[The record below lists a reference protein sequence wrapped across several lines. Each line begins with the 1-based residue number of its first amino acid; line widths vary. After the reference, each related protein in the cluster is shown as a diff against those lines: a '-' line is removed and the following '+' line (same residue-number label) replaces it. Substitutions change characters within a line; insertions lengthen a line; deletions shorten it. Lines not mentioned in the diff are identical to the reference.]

1 PTLRAARD
9 ASDLEPG
16 LLQVDDVARGAVSLG
31 NGVYAQIGSGGL
43 VVNRRARVVWRGVDR
58 GSPVTAAV
66 GRLRWRGG
74 VGDEVLQ
81 ADEQVDRSL
90 GNVRL
95 TGRRLEANAVVYTGR
110 ISDGDPLAAGALPL
124 TLTVTRRVQDSR
136 VVLTADVPGA
146 SAVAWHEYRRA
157 GYSYRGLGAQPSAA
171 VLRDGRYPLVPRR
184 PVAGDGWVDRL
195 NARTDGSGAVTLAP
209 VRFWLGSDGTGVGVD
224 GSAHAV
230 VDLRHAGRVD
240 TTVWD
245 ETARLRVYDGRPTQV
260 LAQHAS
266 DLPPVTPPPTWATSG
281 ALVGVHG
288 SPDVVRRSVQRLL
301 DADAVVAA
309 AVVPDGGATARYP
322 GWTRLVERLRDRDV
336 RVVASVSPAFAPSP
350 RPGDP
355 AAEQRLLAT
364 ARRQGWLVRSAAG
377 EARVPVADVDR
388 GTVPGALLDLTD
400 PDAVE
405 WYAGQL
411 AGRLRAERLSGWVV
425 EGGAELPP
433 DARLADGSG
442 ATERGGWPS
451 RWARLVRDACD
462 RAGTDCLTVQAAADE
477 TTPAA
482 TGALSLDVPDLPAVV
497 AATANAGVSGAP
509 FVHAAVPGA
518 VDDDVAARW
527 AQLQTWGTL
536 LRTDAS
542 VGPLDWSAARV
553 ASLARS
559 SRLVA
564 ASASYRRSVLRDA
577 VASGEP
583 VVRPVT
589 VDEPGLTQPST
600 AAGWFFGDSL
610 LVVPVLRAGER
621 SVRAGLPPGDWVEL
635 FTGRRHE
642 GTDLPDP
649 PPGVQP
655 STATATQVELDAP
668 LDREVVLYRADDP
681 DAQRLRS
688 ALRAAGLLR

>member
-1 PTLRAARD
+1 MRRAWRGAVAAAAVLALGGSALAVAQPTLRAARD

-157 GYSYRGLGAQPSAA
+157 GYAYRGLGAQPSAA

-336 RVVASVSPAFAPSP
+336 RVVASVSPAFALRP
-350 RPGDP
+350 RPGGP
-355 AAEQRLLAT
+355 ADEQRLLAT
-364 ARRQGWLVRSAAG
+364 ARRQGWLVRTAAG

-405 WYAGQL
+405 WYAGQA

-425 EGGAELPP
+425 EGGAERRPTPGWRTARGRPSAGAGRRAGPVWCATPATGPAPTASPCRRRPTRPRRRRRGRCRWTCPTCPRWWRPP
-433 DARLADGSG
+433 RTPASRAPRSCTRRCPVRSTTTSRRAGRRRRRGARCCARTRRSGRSTGRPRGSRRWPAAAGSWRLA
-442 ATERGGWPS
+442 RP
-451 RWARLVRDACD
+451 
-462 RAGTDCLTVQAAADE
+462 
-477 TTPAA
+477 
-482 TGALSLDVPDLPAVV
+482 TGAACCATPWPPA
-497 AATANAGVSGAP
+497 S
-509 FVHAAVPGA
+509 
-518 VDDDVAARW
+518 
-527 AQLQTWGTL
+527 
-536 LRTDAS
+536 
-542 VGPLDWSAARV
+542 
-553 ASLARS
+553 
-559 SRLVA
+559 
-564 ASASYRRSVLRDA
+564 
-577 VASGEP
+577 
-583 VVRPVT
+583 
-589 VDEPGLTQPST
+589 PSC
-600 AAGWFFGDSL
+600 
-610 LVVPVLRAGER
+610 
-621 SVRAGLPPGDWVEL
+621 
-635 FTGRRHE
+635 GR
-642 GTDLPDP
+642 
-649 PPGVQP
+649 
-655 STATATQVELDAP
+655 
-668 LDREVVLYRADDP
+668 
-681 DAQRLRS
+681 
-688 ALRAAGLLR
+688 